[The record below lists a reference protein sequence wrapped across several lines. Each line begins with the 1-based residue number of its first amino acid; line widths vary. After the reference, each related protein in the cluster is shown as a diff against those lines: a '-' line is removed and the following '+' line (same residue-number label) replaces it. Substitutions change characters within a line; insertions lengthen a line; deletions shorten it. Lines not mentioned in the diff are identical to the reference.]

1 MNESDL
7 SVKIPKLEFNNPDDF
22 PSPLMFYIKNDPTF
36 RELLDSNNYKELYSY
51 ISNSSTVTGQLT
63 HLLYS
68 LGFDPLKE
76 LTFVPRNFL
85 SSQHY
90 PPIYVTIPDNI
101 EYLDVNSFAIS
112 DLTTISLPANLRYID
127 RFAFYDAAYLE
138 SIEFRGTKE
147 QWKKVRKIP
156 DGISGFS
163 IMNVKKIIC
172 KDGKIKL

>member
-1 MNESDL
+1 MPEL
-7 SVKIPKLEFNNPDDF
+7 KVTKPEDF
-22 PSPLMFYIKNDPTF
+22 PLGLLSYIKNNPEF
-36 RELLDSNNYKELYSY
+36 RELMDSGDFKELYSY
-51 ISNSSTVTGQLT
+51 VSNSSTVTGQLT

-127 RFAFYDAAYLE
+127 RFAFYDTPYLE
-138 SIEFRGTKE
+138 RIEFRGTKE

-156 DGISGFS
+156 DWISGAS
-163 IMNVKKIIC
+163 ITNVKKIIC
-172 KDGKIKL
+172 KDGKVKL

>member
-7 SVKIPKLEFNNPDDF
+7 SVKMPELKVTKPEDF
-22 PSPLMFYIKNDPTF
+22 PLGLLSYIKNNPEF
-36 RELLDSNNYKELYSY
+36 RELMDSGDFKELYSY
-51 ISNSSTVTGQLT
+51 VSNSSTVTGQLT

-90 PPIYVTIPDNI
+90 PPTYVTIPDNI
-101 EYLDVNSFAIS
+101 EYLDVSSFAIS

-127 RFAFYDAAYLE
+127 KFAFYATPYLE
-138 SIEFRGTKE
+138 RIEFRGTKE

-156 DGISGFS
+156 GWISGAS
-163 IMNVKKIIC
+163 ITNVEKIIC
-172 KDGKIKL
+172 KDGKVNI

>member
-7 SVKIPKLEFNNPDDF
+7 SVKIPKLEVNNPDDF
-22 PSPLMFYIKNDPTF
+22 PSQLMSYIKNDPTF

-127 RFAFYDAAYLE
+127 RFAFYDTPHLQ

-147 QWKKVRKIP
+147 QWKKVRKIL
-156 DGISGFS
+156 GWISYYS
-163 IMNVKKIIC
+163 ITNVGKIIC

>member
-1 MNESDL
+1 MPEL
-7 SVKIPKLEFNNPDDF
+7 KVTKPEDF
-22 PSPLMFYIKNDPTF
+22 PLGLLSYIKNNPEF
-36 RELLDSNNYKELYSY
+36 RELMDSGDFKELYSY
-51 ISNSSTVTGQLT
+51 VSNSSTVTGQLT

-90 PPIYVTIPDNI
+90 PPTYVTIPDNI

-127 RFAFYDAAYLE
+127 KFASYATPYLE
-138 SIEFRGTKE
+138 RIEFRGTKE

-156 DGISGFS
+156 GWISGAS
-163 IMNVKKIIC
+163 ITNVEKIIC
-172 KDGKIKL
+172 KDGKVKL

>member
-1 MNESDL
+1 MINL

-22 PSPLMFYIKNDPTF
+22 PSPLMSYIKNDPTF
-36 RELLDSNNYKELYSY
+36 RELLDTDNYKELYSY
-51 ISNSSTVTGQLT
+51 ISDASIATGQLT

-85 SSQHY
+85 YLQHY
-90 PPIYVTIPDNI
+90 PPTYVTIPDNI

-112 DLTTISLPANLRYID
+112 GLTTISLPANLRYID
-127 RFAFYDAAYLE
+127 RFSFYDTPYLQ

-156 DGISGFS
+156 GWISDSS
-163 IMNVKKIIC
+163 ITNVEKIIC
-172 KDGKIKL
+172 KDGEVKL

>member
-7 SVKIPKLEFNNPDDF
+7 SVKIPELKVNSPADF
-22 PSPLMFYIKNDPTF
+22 PLGLLSYIKNNPKF
-36 RELLDSNNYKELYSY
+36 RELMDSGDFEELYSY
-51 ISNSSTVTGQLT
+51 VSDVPIVTGQLT
-63 HLLYS
+63 RLLYS

-85 SSQHY
+85 YSQHY
-90 PPIYVTIPDNI
+90 PPTYVTVPDNI

-112 DLTTISLPANLRYID
+112 GLTTISLPASLRYID
-127 RFAFYDAAYLE
+127 RDAFYDTAYLQ

-156 DGISGFS
+156 GWISGYS
-163 IMNVKKIIC
+163 ITNVEKIIC
-172 KDGKIKL
+172 KDGEVKL

>member
-7 SVKIPKLEFNNPDDF
+7 SVKMPELKVTKPEDF
-22 PSPLMFYIKNDPTF
+22 PLGLLSYIKNNPEF
-36 RELLDSNNYKELYSY
+36 RELMDSGDFKELYSY
-51 ISNSSTVTGQLT
+51 VSNSSTVTGQLT

-90 PPIYVTIPDNI
+90 PPTYVTIPDNI

-127 RFAFYDAAYLE
+127 RFAFYNTPHLQ

-156 DGISGFS
+156 DWISGAS
-163 IMNVKKIIC
+163 ITNVGKIIC

>member
-7 SVKIPKLEFNNPDDF
+7 SVKMPELKVTKPEDF
-22 PSPLMFYIKNDPTF
+22 PLGLLSYIKNNPEF
-36 RELLDSNNYKELYSY
+36 RELMDSGDFKELYSY
-51 ISNSSTVTGQLT
+51 VSNSSTVTGQLT

-127 RFAFYDAAYLE
+127 RFAFYYTPHLQ

-156 DGISGFS
+156 DWISGAS
-163 IMNVKKIIC
+163 ITNVGKIIC
-172 KDGKIKL
+172 KDGKVKL